1 MNVARFFGVV
11 AEYMADF
18 ADSGVDT
25 MFGVDEDLALP
36 KALGYF
42 FACGELSVFLR
53 EEYQQLERLAF
64 QAQALAGTH

>member
-1 MNVARFFGVV
+1 
-11 AEYMADF
+11 
-18 ADSGVDT
+18 